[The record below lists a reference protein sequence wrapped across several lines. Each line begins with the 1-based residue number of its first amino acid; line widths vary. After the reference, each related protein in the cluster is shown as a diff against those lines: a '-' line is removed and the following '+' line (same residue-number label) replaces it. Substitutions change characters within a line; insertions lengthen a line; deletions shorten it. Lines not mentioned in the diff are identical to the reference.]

1 MSFGASRLRGCR
13 MSVLLTVSEKV
24 AALRRAFDGARA
36 VPFSLGSD
44 QNAENLLAIRVSGDA
59 YAIRVN
65 EIAGLATGRKI
76 VPIPSP
82 IPELLGLAG
91 IRGTLVPAYSLNALL
106 GYGADAGEPPWLAL
120 CGAEESFAL
129 AFHEFE
135 GYLRTSRKEVYPVE
149 QKDAARMHVKEVI
162 RVTGT
167 VRPVVSVL
175 LLRETIQERCRR
187 HSVPKER

>member
-1 MSFGASRLRGCR
+1 MSA
-13 MSVLLTVSEKV
+13 LLTVSEKV
-24 AALRRAFDGARA
+24 SELRRSFDRARA
-36 VPFSLGSD
+36 IPFSLGSD
-44 QNAENLLAIRVSGDA
+44 QDAENLLAIRVSGDA

-82 IPELLGLAG
+82 IPELVGLAG
-91 IRGTLVPAYSLNALL
+91 IRGTLVPAYSLDALL
-106 GYGADAGEPPWLAL
+106 GYAAEAEQPRWLAL
-120 CGAEESFAL
+120 CGTQECFAL

-135 GYLRTSRKEVYPVE
+135 GYLRTSRKDLYPVE
-149 QKDAARMHVKEVI
+149 QKDAARMHVKEIV

-187 HSVPKER
+187 NGVPKER